1 MDQPTKMIENGI
13 IEINLSPDDT
23 DSPIVWYEA
32 YLLDVIMM
40 SNNVSNNAPD
50 SSNNENAEGDKLLA
64 KIVLAKNDEQA
75 HQTISHTE
83 SYRNYPLSWI
93 RLPPSSKPNHKFN
106 GEI

>member
-1 MDQPTKMIENGI
+1 
-13 IEINLSPDDT
+13 
-23 DSPIVWYEA
+23 
-32 YLLDVIMM
+32 M

-75 HQTISHTE
+75 HQTISHSE

-106 GEI
+106 ESSIVEVRFVEESSKNVGWKLATIKKLKSMALMV